1 MSEYG
6 HDNLMKLIRR
16 LEGRIEQL
24 EQQRK
29 TLPVYTT
36 ATRPSAVEN
45 PGAMIRVSDAGAGA
59 RIQASEGSSW
69 VALG

>member
-1 MSEYG
+1 MSDYG

-29 TLPVYTT
+29 TLPSYT
-36 ATRPSAVEN
+36 AAARPSAVEN
-45 PGAMIRVSDAGAGA
+45 TGAMIRVTDAAAGAH
-59 RIQASEGSSW
+59 IQASNGSSW